1 MIGGNTIALLQV
13 KEPAEKNSIAERPVS
28 WADVA
33 SLKGFLDYMVG
44 DSENENYK
52 TKIQESTHVFMCDFM
67 SLKNLSERWV
77 WNPFSFLFGVI
88 SQDAATPAT
97 VSITSENAR
106 MVINGKVYDIL
117 LIDNPM
123 NRNQH
128 LEIYLKFI
136 GGQNGNTVH

>member
-1 MIGGNTIALLQV
+1 MIGGRTIALLQV
-13 KEPAEKNSIAERPVS
+13 KEPAEKNAVGERPVE
-28 WADVA
+28 WLDVT

-52 TKIQESTHVFMCDFM
+52 TKIQESTHIFMCDFT

-77 WNPFSFLFGVI
+77 WNPFSFLNGVI
-88 SQDAATPAT
+88 RQDAEEPAT

-106 MVINGKVYDIL
+106 MLIDGKVYDVL

-123 NRNQH
+123 NKNRH
-128 LEIYLKFI
+128 LEIYLRFV
-136 GGQNGNTVH
+136 GGQNR